1 MKLKEEPPEEEF
13 KQDVE
18 EVLTQ
23 LDIKLTPE
31 LWGYRGM
38 AMEAVCVL
46 ARSVAEAMLGRM
58 ASDEEI
64 AASIIK
70 ITCGGVMV
78 LLNGKGLL
86 RHGEKGTVH

>member
-1 MKLKEEPPEEEF
+1 MKPKEEPPEKEF

-31 LWGYRGM
+31 LWEYRDM

-46 ARSVAEAMLGRM
+46 ARSITEAMLGRM
-58 ASDEEI
+58 ASEEEI
-64 AASIIK
+64 AASIVK
-70 ITCGGVMV
+70 ITCGGVMM
-78 LLNGKGLL
+78 LLKGKGLL
-86 RHGEKGTVH
+86 RHGEKETVH